1 MKIIILGAGQVGSSV
16 AESLVSEAND
26 ITVVDSNTAYLNA
39 LQERLDLRVV
49 SGNGASPSVL
59 EAAGAPDADLL
70 IAVTQ
75 SDQTN
80 LCACRVAKTLFNV
93 PTRIARLRAADY
105 EAYPELLDERNFAV
119 DHSICPEQI
128 VTDYIRK
135 LIEFPEALQVL
146 EFADGMV
153 TMIAVKAFEG
163 GLLVGKPLKSIPQRL
178 PNIDA
183 RVAAIFRRDQSIA
196 PTGDTVIERGDEV
209 FILAATTHIRK
220 VMTELRRMDKP
231 IRSIIVAGGGNIG
244 YRLAKAIERNVN
256 VKLIERARQR
266 AETLASQLTRA
277 LVLHGDSTDEA
288 LLDSESIEETDMF
301 LALTNDEEDNIMS
314 ASLAKQMG
322 ARRTL
327 ALINR
332 KSYVELVQGAG
343 RIDIAISPAL
353 TSIGQLLA
361 RVRRGDVAAVHSLR
375 RGAAEALELVA
386 HGDAKHCK
394 VIGRRIEEIDL
405 PEGATISAIVRNTGK
420 SRTEYKELVPYEV
433 PIFEVIMAHHDTVIR
448 AEDHVIVF
456 CTSKKLVAKVEK
468 LFQVGWG
475 FF

>member
-1 MKIIILGAGQVGSSV
+1 MKIIILGAGQVGTSV

-26 ITVVDSNTAYLNA
+26 ITVVDYDGERLAN

-49 SGNGASPSVL
+49 TGNAASPSIL
-59 EAAGAPDADLL
+59 DRAGAADADLL

-105 EAYPELLDERNFAV
+105 EDHPQLLDDTNFAV

-135 LIEFPEALQVL
+135 LIEYPEALQVL
-146 EFADGMV
+146 EFAHGML
-153 TMIAVKAFEG
+153 TMIAVRAFDG
-163 GLLVGKPLKSIPQRL
+163 GLLVGKSLKTIPERL

-183 RVAAIFRRDQSIA
+183 RIAAIFRHEQPIV
-196 PTGDTVIERGDEV
+196 PTGDTVIESGDEV
-209 FILAATTHIRK
+209 FIIAASSHIRR
-220 VMTELRRMDKP
+220 VMTELRRMDQP
-231 IRSIIVAGGGNIG
+231 IRRVIIAGGGNIG
-244 YRLAKAIERNVN
+244 LRLAKAIENTVT
-256 VKLIERARQR
+256 VKLIERDRRR
-266 AETLASQLTRA
+266 AEHLAAELERTV
-277 LVLHGDSTDEA
+277 VLRGDSTDEA
-288 LLDSESIEETDMF
+288 LLDAESIEETDMF

-332 KSYVELVQGAG
+332 KSYVDLVQGG
-343 RIDIAISPAL
+343 RIDIAISPAQ

-386 HGDAKHCK
+386 HGDARHCK
-394 VIGRRIEEIDL
+394 VIGRRLEELDL
-405 PEGATISAIVRNTGK
+405 PEGATIAALVRKTGM
-420 SRTEYKELVPYEV
+420 SRTEYRDLVPYEV
-433 PIFEVIMAHHDTVIR
+433 PIVEVIMAHHDTVIR
-448 AEDHVIVF
+448 PDDHVIVF
-456 CTSKKLVAKVEK
+456 CTSKKLVARVEK

>member
-1 MKIIILGAGQVGSSV
+1 MKIIILGAGQVGTSV

-26 ITVVDSNTAYLNA
+26 ITVVDNNVEHLNA

-49 SGNGASPSVL
+49 VGNAASPSIL
-59 EAAGAPDADLL
+59 DAAGAQDADLL

-105 EAYPELLDERNFAV
+105 VDYPELLNDTNFAV

-163 GLLVGKPLKSIPQRL
+163 GLLVGKPLKTIPNRL

-183 RVAAIFRRDQSIA
+183 RVVAIFRHDQSIS
-196 PTGDTVIERGDEV
+196 PTGDTVIESGDEV
-209 FILAATTHIRK
+209 FILAATSHIRK

-231 IRSIIVAGGGNIG
+231 IRRIIIAGGGNIG
-244 YRLAKAIERNVN
+244 LRLAKAVEGCVN
-256 VKLIERARQR
+256 VKLIEHDRRR
-266 AETLASQLTRA
+266 AEHLASELHKT
-277 LVLHGDSTDEA
+277 LVLRGDATDEA
-288 LLDSESIEETDMF
+288 LLDAESIEDSDMF

-332 KSYVELVQGAG
+332 KSYVDLVQGG
-343 RIDIAISPAL
+343 RIDIAISPAQR
-353 TSIGQLLA
+353 SIGQLLA

-375 RGAAEALELVA
+375 RGAAEALEVIA

-394 VIGRRIEEIDL
+394 VIGRRIEEINL
-405 PEGATISAIVRNTGK
+405 PDGATIAAIVRNTGQ
-420 SRTEYKELVPYEV
+420 SRTEYNELVPYEV
-433 PIFEVIMAHHDTVIR
+433 PIFEVIIAHHDTVIR
-448 AEDHVIVF
+448 PEDHVIVF
-456 CTSKKLVAKVEK
+456 CTNKKQVPEVEK

>member
-1 MKIIILGAGQVGSSV
+1 MKIIILGAGQVGTSV

-26 ITVVDSNTAYLNA
+26 ITVVDNDVEHLNA

-49 SGNGASPSVL
+49 TGNGAAPSVL
-59 EAAGAPDADLL
+59 EAAGAQDADLL

-80 LCACRVAKTLFNV
+80 LCACKVAKSLFNI
-93 PTRIARLRAADY
+93 PTRIARLRSADY
-105 EAYPELLDERNFAV
+105 AEHPELLDDSNFAV

-146 EFADGMV
+146 EFAEGMV

-163 GLLVGKPLKSIPQRL
+163 GLLVGKPLKTIPQRL

-183 RVAAIFRRDQSIA
+183 RVAAIFRRDQSII
-196 PTGDTVIERGDEV
+196 PSGDTIIESGDEV
-209 FILAATTHIRK
+209 FIIAATSHIRK

-231 IRSIIVAGGGNIG
+231 IKRVIIAGGGNIG
-244 YRLAKAIERNVN
+244 FRLARAIENTFN
-256 VKLIERARQR
+256 VKLIERDRRR
-266 AETLASQLTRA
+266 AEALAGQLSRA
-277 LVLHGDSTDEA
+277 LVLRGDGTDEA

-332 KSYVELVQGAG
+332 KSYVDLVQGG
-343 RIDIAISPAL
+343 RIDIAISPAQ

-375 RGAAEALELVA
+375 RGAAEALEVIA

-405 PEGATISAIVRNTGK
+405 PEGATIAAIVRNTGQ
-420 SRTEYKELVPYEV
+420 SRTEYKELVAYEV
-433 PIFEVIMAHHDTVIR
+433 PIHEVIMAHHDTVIR

-456 CTSKKLVAKVEK
+456 CTSKKLVSKVEK

>member
-1 MKIIILGAGQVGSSV
+1 MKIIILGAGQVGTSV

-26 ITVVDSNTAYLNA
+26 ITIVDNDVERLNA

-49 SGNGASPSVL
+49 AGNAASPSIL
-59 EAAGAPDADLL
+59 NAAGAQDADLL

-105 EAYPELLDERNFAV
+105 VDYPELLNDTNFAV

-163 GLLVGKPLKSIPQRL
+163 GLLVGKPLKTIPLRL
-178 PNIDA
+178 PHIDA
-183 RVAAIFRRDQSIA
+183 RVVAIFRRDQSIS
-196 PTGDTVIERGDEV
+196 PTGDTVIESGDEV
-209 FILAATTHIRK
+209 FILAATSHIRR

-231 IRSIIVAGGGNIG
+231 IRRIIIAGGGNIG
-244 YRLAKAIERNVN
+244 LRLAKAVEGSVN
-256 VKLIERARQR
+256 VKLIEHDRRR
-266 AETLASQLTRA
+266 AEHLASQLGKA
-277 LVLHGDSTDEA
+277 LVLRGDATDEA
-288 LLDSESIEETDMF
+288 LLDAESIEETDMF

-322 ARRTL
+322 ARRAL

-332 KSYVELVQGAG
+332 KSYVDLVQGG
-343 RIDIAISPAL
+343 RIDIAISPAQ

-375 RGAAEALELVA
+375 RGAAEALEVVA

-394 VIGRRIEEIDL
+394 VIGRKIEEIDL
-405 PEGATISAIVRNTGK
+405 PDGATIAAIVRNTGQ
-420 SRTEYKELVPYEV
+420 SRTEYKELIPYEV

-456 CTSKKLVAKVEK
+456 CTSKKLVGKVEK

>member
-1 MKIIILGAGQVGSSV
+1 MKIIILGAGQVGTSV

-26 ITVVDSNTAYLNA
+26 ITVVDNNVEHLTS

-49 SGNGASPSVL
+49 SGNGASPSIL
-59 EAAGAPDADLL
+59 EAAGADDADLL

-80 LCACRVAKTLFNV
+80 LCACRVAKTLFNI
-93 PTRIARLRAADY
+93 PTRIARLRSADY
-105 EAYPELLDERNFAV
+105 ADHPELLDDANFAV

-128 VTDYIRK
+128 ITDYIRK

-153 TMIAVKAFEG
+153 TMIAVRAFEG
-163 GLLVGKPLKSIPQRL
+163 GLLVGKPLKTIPQRL

-183 RVAAIFRRDQSIA
+183 RVAAIFRSDQPLV
-196 PTGDTVIERGDEV
+196 PTGDTVIESGDEV
-209 FILAATTHIRK
+209 FIVAATSHIRK

-231 IRSIIVAGGGNIG
+231 IRRVIIAGGGNIG
-244 YRLAKAIERNVN
+244 FRLARAIERSVN
-256 VKLIERARQR
+256 VKLIERDRRR
-266 AETLASQLTRA
+266 AEVLAAQLERA
-277 LVLHGDSTDEA
+277 LVLRGDGTDEA
-288 LLDSESIEETDMF
+288 LLDAESIEETDMF

-332 KSYVELVQGAG
+332 RSYVDLVQGG
-343 RIDIAISPAL
+343 RIDIAISPAQ

-375 RGAAEALELVA
+375 RGAAETLELVA

-394 VIGRRIEEIDL
+394 AIGRKVEELDL
-405 PEGATISAIVRNTGK
+405 PDGATIAAIVRKTGQT
-420 SRTEYKELVPYEV
+420 RTEYKELIPYEV
-433 PIFEVIMAHHDTVIR
+433 PIHEVIMAHHDTVIR

-456 CTSKKLVAKVEK
+456 CTSKRLVAKVEK

>member
-1 MKIIILGAGQVGSSV
+1 MKIIILGAGQVGTSV

-26 ITVVDSNTAYLNA
+26 ITIVDNDVERLNA

-49 SGNGASPSVL
+49 TGNAASPSIL
-59 EAAGAPDADLL
+59 DAAGAQDADLL

-105 EAYPELLDERNFAV
+105 VDYPELLNDSNFAV

-153 TMIAVKAFEG
+153 TLIAVKAFEG
-163 GLLVGKPLKSIPQRL
+163 GLLVGKPLKTIPQRL
-178 PNIDA
+178 PNVDA
-183 RVAAIFRRDQSIA
+183 RVVAIFRRDQPVA
-196 PTGDTVIERGDEV
+196 PTGDTIIERGDEV
-209 FILAATTHIRK
+209 FILAATSHIRK

-231 IRSIIVAGGGNIG
+231 IRRIIIAGGGNIG
-244 YRLAKAIERNVN
+244 FRLAKAVEGSVN
-256 VKLIERARQR
+256 VKLIEHDRRR
-266 AETLASQLTRA
+266 AEHLASQLGKA
-277 LVLHGDSTDEA
+277 LVLRGDATDEA
-288 LLDSESIEETDMF
+288 LLDAESIEETDMF

-322 ARRTL
+322 ARRAL

-332 KSYVELVQGAG
+332 KSYVDLVQGG
-343 RIDIAISPAL
+343 RIDIAISPAQ

-394 VIGRRIEEIDL
+394 VIGRKLEELDL
-405 PEGATISAIVRNTGK
+405 PDGATIAAIVRQTGK
-420 SRTEYKELVPYEV
+420 SRTEYRELVAYEV
-433 PIFEVIMAHHDTVIR
+433 PIVEVIMAHHDTVIR
-448 AEDHVIVF
+448 ADDHVIVF

>member
-1 MKIIILGAGQVGSSV
+1 MKIIILGAGQVGASV

-26 ITVVDSNTAYLNA
+26 ITIVDQDGERLAH
-39 LQERLDLRVV
+39 LQERLDLRVIT
-49 SGNGASPSVL
+49 GNAASPSIL
-59 EAAGAPDADLL
+59 ERAGAADADLL

-105 EAYPELLDERNFAV
+105 EDHPQLLDEHNFAV

-135 LIEFPEALQVL
+135 LIEYPEALQVL
-146 EFADGMV
+146 KFAHGML
-153 TMIAVKAFEG
+153 TMIAVRAFDG
-163 GLLVGKPLKSIPQRL
+163 GLLVGKSLKTIPERL

-183 RVAAIFRRDQSIA
+183 RIAAIFRHEQPIV
-196 PTGDTVIERGDEV
+196 PTGDTVIESGDEV
-209 FILAATTHIRK
+209 FIIAASSHIRR
-220 VMTELRRMDKP
+220 VMTELRRMDQP
-231 IRSIIVAGGGNIG
+231 IRRVIIAGGGNIG
-244 YRLAKAIERNVN
+244 LRLAKAIENTVT
-256 VKLIERARQR
+256 VKLIERDRRR
-266 AETLASQLTRA
+266 AEHLAAELERTV
-277 LVLHGDSTDEA
+277 VLRGDSTDEA
-288 LLDSESIEETDMF
+288 LLDAESIEETDMF

-332 KSYVELVQGAG
+332 KSYVNLVQGG
-343 RIDIAISPAL
+343 RIDIAISPAH

-386 HGDAKHCK
+386 HGDARHCK
-394 VIGRRIEEIDL
+394 VIGRRLEELDL
-405 PEGATISAIVRNTGK
+405 PEGATIAALVRKTGM
-420 SRTEYKELVPYEV
+420 SRTEYRDLVPYEV
-433 PIFEVIMAHHDTVIR
+433 PIVEVIMAHHDTVIR
-448 AEDHVIVF
+448 PDDHVIVF
-456 CTSKKLVAKVEK
+456 CTSKKLVARVEK

>member
-1 MKIIILGAGQVGSSV
+1 MRPPSRSTTRPSLHGRRTTQLSPRGARVTVIDETPVRDPAIVEGDP
-16 AESLVSEAND
+16 AYLSEA
-26 ITVVDSNTAYLNA
+26 V
-39 LQERLDLRVV
+39 Q
-49 SGNGASPSVL
+49 
-59 EAAGAPDADLL
+59 AADADLL

-105 EAYPELLDERNFAV
+105 EDHPQLLDDTNFAV

-153 TMIAVKAFEG
+153 TMIAIRAFEG
-163 GLLVGKPLKSIPQRL
+163 GLLVGKPLKTIPERL
-178 PNIDA
+178 PNIDT
-183 RVAAIFRRDQSIA
+183 RVAAIFRQDQAIS
-196 PTGDTVIERGDEV
+196 PTGDTVIESGDEV
-209 FILAATTHIRK
+209 FLIAASTHIRR

-231 IRSIIVAGGGNIG
+231 IRRIIIAGGGNIG
-244 YRLAKAIERNVN
+244 LRLAKAIEKNVA
-256 VKLIERARQR
+256 VKLIERDRRR
-266 AETLASQLTRA
+266 AEQLAAELERTV
-277 LVLHGDSTDEA
+277 VLRGDSTDEA
-288 LLDSESIEETDMF
+288 LLDAESIEETDMF

-332 KSYVELVQGAG
+332 KSYVDLVQGG
-343 RIDIAISPAL
+343 RIDIAISPAQ

-375 RGAAEALELVA
+375 RGAAEALELIA

-394 VIGRRIEEIDL
+394 VIGRKLEELDL
-405 PEGATISAIVRNTGK
+405 PEGATIAAIVRKTGQT
-420 SRTEYKELVPYEV
+420 RTEYKELVPYEV
-433 PIFEVIMAHHDTVIR
+433 PIHEVIMAHHDTVIR
-448 AEDHVIVF
+448 ADDHVIVF

>member
-1 MKIIILGAGQVGSSV
+1 MKIIILGAGQVGTSV

-26 ITVVDSNTAYLNA
+26 ITVVDYDGERLAN

-49 SGNGASPSVL
+49 TGNAASPSIL
-59 EAAGAPDADLL
+59 DRAGAADADLL

-105 EAYPELLDERNFAV
+105 EDHPQLLDDTNFAV

-153 TMIAVKAFEG
+153 TMIAIRAFEG
-163 GLLVGKPLKSIPQRL
+163 GLLVGKPLKTIPERL
-178 PNIDA
+178 PNIDT
-183 RVAAIFRRDQSIA
+183 RVAAIFRQDQAIS
-196 PTGDTVIERGDEV
+196 PTGDTVIESGDEV
-209 FILAATTHIRK
+209 FLIAASTHIRR

-231 IRSIIVAGGGNIG
+231 IRRIIIAGGGNIG
-244 YRLAKAIERNVN
+244 LRLAKAIEKNVA
-256 VKLIERARQR
+256 VKLIERDRRR
-266 AETLASQLTRA
+266 AEQLAAELERTV
-277 LVLHGDSTDEA
+277 VLRGDSTDEA
-288 LLDSESIEETDMF
+288 LLDAESIEETDMF

-332 KSYVELVQGAG
+332 KSYVDLVQGG
-343 RIDIAISPAL
+343 RIDIAISPAQ

-375 RGAAEALELVA
+375 RGAAEALEVVA

-394 VIGRRIEEIDL
+394 VIGRKLEELDL
-405 PEGATISAIVRNTGK
+405 PDGATIAAIVRQTGK
-420 SRTEYKELVPYEV
+420 SRTEYRELVAYEV
-433 PIFEVIMAHHDTVIR
+433 PIVEVIMAHHDTVIR
-448 AEDHVIVF
+448 ADDHVIVF